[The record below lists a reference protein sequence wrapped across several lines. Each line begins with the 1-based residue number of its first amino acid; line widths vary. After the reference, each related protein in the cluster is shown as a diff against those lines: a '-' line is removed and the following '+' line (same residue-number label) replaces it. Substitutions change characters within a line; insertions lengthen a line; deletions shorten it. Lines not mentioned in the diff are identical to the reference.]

1 MRSRLPI
8 MTEASVAG
16 TDKNRA
22 TLARMIQDQL
32 RAGETILAILP
43 FTNTQKRP
51 KKPGEGR
58 KDKVRTGVYQSW
70 RRYRPLV
77 LTDRRLFVFEIGP
90 HLVFREALAGISR
103 STRSSSPT
111 SSPADSGRR
120 VSCSICR
127 RSAGCRSRRET
138 REQQELDSAGE
149 R

>member
-1 MRSRLPI
+1 

-16 TDKNRA
+16 TDKKRA

-77 LTDRRLFVFEIGP
+77 LTDRRLFVFETGRTPFPRALLAEFPVDQIELSDVEPGRFGATRFVLDLPSIGRVP
-90 HLVFREALAGISR
+90 FEAGSKEQREL
-103 STRSSSPT
+103 TT
-111 SSPADSGRR
+111 L
-120 VSCSICR
+120 
-127 RSAGCRSRRET
+127 RET
-138 REQQELDSAGE
+138 LNGPST
-149 R
+149 